1 MEVGRI
7 AENEWDIWRSFVLG
21 CLQYLLYNGSE
32 YLEQARAAEADS
44 TPVCSKYPE

>member
-1 MEVGRI
+1 MNGIFGVC
-7 AENEWDIWRSFVLG
+7 SFWVVYNT
-21 CLQYLLYNGSE
+21 CYYNGSE